1 MQSLYLA
8 TRAFECLLATSLLIQ
23 TLEFLKLRPVQQP
36 NALWSWTIQR
46 GDLAHA
52 SAPVRKLFDWLY
64 SEPIHKTHLLL
75 RLAAAASL
83 YAGSSIVS
91 ATLLFFSTIAI
102 LIRWRGAFNGGS
114 DFMTIIALTGL
125 MIAHWGQW
133 VVSPALA
140 WQAGLGYVCLQT
152 MTSYFISGAI
162 KVFSKEWRNGIALPY
177 FLDGG
182 IYGPLAEDSVFR
194 KRFICIACS
203 WGFIVWECSVPVAF
217 LGPRVAMVYCAIAL
231 VFHILVFAFFGLNRF
246 VWAWVVSFP
255 AVVYWGGGD
264 GNPSSG

>member
-1 MQSLYLA
+1 MPPLYLA
-8 TRAFECLLATSLLIQ
+8 IRSFECLLATSLLIQ
-23 TLEFLKLRPVQQP
+23 TLEFLQIRSAQQN
-36 NALWSWTIQR
+36 NALWSWTVQR

-52 SAPVRKLFDWLY
+52 SEAARKAFDWLY
-64 SEPIHKTHLLL
+64 SERVHRAHLLL

-83 YAGSSIVS
+83 YVGSSIIS

-133 VVSPALA
+133 IVSPVLA

-152 MTSYFISGAI
+152 MTSYFISGTI
-162 KVFSKEWRNGIALPY
+162 KLFSREWRNGIALPY

-182 IYGPLAEDSVFR
+182 IYGPLGAHSLFR
-194 KRFICIACS
+194 RRSIAIACS
-203 WGFIVWECSVPVAF
+203 WGFILWECAVPMVL
-217 LGPRVAMVYCAIAL
+217 LGPLFAVVFCAVAL
-231 VFHILVFAFFGLNRF
+231 LFHLLVFAFFGLNRF
-246 VWAWVVSFP
+246 VWAWLASFP
-255 AVVYWGGGD
+255 AMIYCSTLW
-264 GNPSSG
+264 

>member
-1 MQSLYLA
+1 MPPLYLA
-8 TRAFECLLATSLLIQ
+8 IRSFEFLLATSLLIQ
-23 TLEFLKLRPVQQP
+23 TLEFLRLRSAQQGD
-36 NALWSWTIQR
+36 ALWSWTIQR
-46 GDLAHA
+46 GDLTHA
-52 SAPVRKLFDWLY
+52 SRPVSNFFDWLF
-64 SEPIHKTHLLL
+64 SEPVHRTHLLI

-83 YAGSSIVS
+83 YIGSSIVS

-133 VVSPALA
+133 LVSPVLA

-162 KVFSKEWRNGIALPY
+162 KLFSKEWRNGTALPY

-182 IYGPLAEDSVFR
+182 IYGPLAVDSVFR
-194 KRFICIACS
+194 KRLVAVACS
-203 WGFIVWECSVPVAF
+203 WGFILWECSVPVVF
-217 LGPRVAMVYCAIAL
+217 LGPIVAVVYCAIAL
-231 VFHILVFAFFGLNRF
+231 VFHLLVFAFFGLNRF

-255 AVVYWGGGD
+255 ALIYCATRW
-264 GNPSSG
+264 

>member
-1 MQSLYLA
+1 MSPLYLA
-8 TRAFECLLATSLLIQ
+8 IRSFECLLATSLLIQ
-23 TLEFLKLRPVQQP
+23 TLEFLRIRSVQQN
-36 NALWSWTIQR
+36 NALWCWHIQR

-52 SAPVRKLFDWLY
+52 SEAARKAFDWLY
-64 SEPIHKTHLLL
+64 SERVHRAHLLL

-83 YAGSSIVS
+83 YVGSSIVS

-133 VVSPALA
+133 VVSPVLA

-152 MTSYFISGAI
+152 MTSYFISGTI
-162 KVFSKEWRNGIALPY
+162 KLFSREWRNGIALPY

-182 IYGPLAEDSVFR
+182 IYGPLSAHSLFR
-194 KRFICIACS
+194 RRSIAIACS
-203 WGFIVWECSVPVAF
+203 WGFILWECAVPMVL
-217 LGPRVAMVYCAIAL
+217 LGPVFAVVFCAVAL
-231 VFHILVFAFFGLNRF
+231 VFHLLVFAFFGLNRF
-246 VWAWVVSFP
+246 VWAWLASFP
-255 AVVYWGGGD
+255 TMIYCSTLW
-264 GNPSSG
+264 